1 MRSLMSVLPSTARLQ
16 ARFTTS
22 RATNFYYSF
31 LFLPR
36 EKRRAI
42 ESVYAFARRGDDL
55 ADGDLRPDEAAREIA
70 RYRDALD
77 GCYSG
82 RTDGHSSAPEI
93 SALAE
98 TVQRYK
104 IPRRYF
110 DDLILGLEMDL
121 GGARYPTFDDLAVYC
136 YRVAGAIGLISIE
149 VFGYRHPETREYAVS
164 LGTALQLVNIL
175 RDLQSDARR
184 GRVYLPQEDLERFG
198 VRPEDLA
205 AGRSTDAFIE
215 LMQFECDRARHYFD
229 RARQALPPEERR
241 SMVAA
246 EIMAATYW
254 RLLGAIRQRNY
265 NVFGTRVRLARPLK
279 FWIALS
285 VYLAVYLGRDWRGRD

>member
-1 MRSLMSVLPSTARLQ
+1 MSSSRRRPELRLSISQGRDGSQYHRGGTPEKSPSSGKYFLLTSPFIEQIIFWKPRAPRRRRTRGDEDLSLRSRACIAATGVHKRLGISQPSKVNYHGWSSFDPTRPLMSVLPSTARLP

-55 ADGDLRPDEAAREIA
+55 ADGDLGPDEAAREIA
-70 RYRDALD
+70 RYREALD
-77 GCYSG
+77 GCYAG
-82 RTDGHSSAPEI
+82 RTDGHNSAPEI

-121 GGARYPTFDDLAVYC
+121 GGARYPTFEDLAVYC

-149 VFGYRHPETREYAVS
+149 VFGYRNPATREYAVS

-184 GRVYLPQEDLERFG
+184 GR
-198 VRPEDLA
+198 
-205 AGRSTDAFIE
+205 
-215 LMQFECDRARHYFD
+215 
-229 RARQALPPEERR
+229 
-241 SMVAA
+241 
-246 EIMAATYW
+246 
-254 RLLGAIRQRNY
+254 
-265 NVFGTRVRLARPLK
+265 
-279 FWIALS
+279 
-285 VYLAVYLGRDWRGRD
+285 